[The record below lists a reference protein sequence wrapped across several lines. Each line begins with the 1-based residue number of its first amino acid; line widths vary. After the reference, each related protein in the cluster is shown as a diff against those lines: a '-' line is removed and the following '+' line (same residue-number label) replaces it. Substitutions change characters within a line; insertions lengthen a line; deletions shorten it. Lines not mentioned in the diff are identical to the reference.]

1 MALRHCCLSLPQRVY
16 QCQSIGMAV
25 FVFFYTAL
33 FVAMTVIFHMLI
45 KGEAIMALQDVIL
58 LSILNFVGSMIPMR
72 RGTVPC

>member
-1 MALRHCCLSLPQRVY
+1 
-16 QCQSIGMAV
+16 
-25 FVFFYTAL
+25 
-33 FVAMTVIFHMLI
+33 MTVIFHMLI